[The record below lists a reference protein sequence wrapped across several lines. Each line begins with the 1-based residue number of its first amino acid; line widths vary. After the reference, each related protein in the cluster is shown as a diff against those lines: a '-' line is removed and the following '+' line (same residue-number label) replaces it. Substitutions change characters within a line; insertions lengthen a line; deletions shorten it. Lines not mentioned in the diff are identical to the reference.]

1 MNKNKRSNPSL
12 YYPRMI
18 TCILN
23 ICLISLK
30 QKEISFIDK
39 EFECKQ
45 LMFLVKKLL
54 NFVACHIINSAMHDF
69 FVQNNS
75 QCNKILSGKQFKT
88 WGKMFVNKTI
98 RGNASEYSSRK

>member
-1 MNKNKRSNPSL
+1 MNLVDFMKKKRSNPSL

-69 FVQNNS
+69 F
-75 QCNKILSGKQFKT
+75 
-88 WGKMFVNKTI
+88 
-98 RGNASEYSSRK
+98 SS